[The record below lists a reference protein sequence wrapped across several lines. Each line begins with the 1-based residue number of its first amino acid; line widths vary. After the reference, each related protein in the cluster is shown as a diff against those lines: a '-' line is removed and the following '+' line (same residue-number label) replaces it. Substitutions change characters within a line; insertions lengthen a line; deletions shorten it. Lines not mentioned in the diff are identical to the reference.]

1 MDEQNNRARN
11 IVGEPPVFKSTEG
24 DEQEI
29 FEKCTMLVKAIENSA
44 QPWHELLDD
53 AMRLKDRAKKIGERL
68 FKRQGA

>member
-1 MDEQNNRARN
+1 MDKSVKTRR
-11 IVGEPPVFKSTEG
+11 IVGEPVVPRSTEG

-68 FKRQGA
+68 FQERRV